1 MTATKIRALCIKND
15 WFNHGSNYQYGKL
28 FDRAAEGASLEELAT
43 IIWVCSE
50 DVTKEQILEQL
61 RQNA

>member
-1 MTATKIRALCIKND
+1 MTTTALRALCIKND
-15 WFNHGSNYQYGKL
+15 WFNHGSNHQYGKL

-50 DVTKEQILEQL
+50 DVTREQIIEQL
-61 RQNA
+61 RQIA